1 MAHRSLCLDSEEEH
15 GSRKKTGQV
24 GSRRWALEVTNEA
37 PSKPQGG
44 GEILYMSPLL
54 LATSPCMW
62 VLERS
67 HLLSGLAC
75 SPLPISLAVSHW
87 FSLVLCSLNPRKSP
101 HTPLPLMAGSY
112 CSPISQKRQLRLRS
126 ITSLAQ
132 GHQRINSRATWSL
145 NPR

>member
-67 HLLSGLAC
+67 PFALWPGLQPLTHLTGC
-75 SPLPISLAVSHW
+75 QPLVFIGPVQFKPQKVTTYPTPTHGRVLLFSH
-87 FSLVLCSLNPRKSP
+87 FSEEAAEAQKYNIPCPRPPEDK
-101 HTPLPLMAGSY
+101 
-112 CSPISQKRQLRLRS
+112 
-126 ITSLAQ
+126 
-132 GHQRINSRATWSL
+132 
-145 NPR
+145 